1 MPRRAPWP
9 TSYIPE
15 LQARG
20 LSANAALLYLR
31 EQGLGIRRQT
41 FLRAW
46 GETRAAIEKRENV
59 QAARLDRR
67 PTASEI
73 TPLTTR
79 SKTGYL
85 YHFHALVQLG
95 ATGEVYRTPISTT
108 FDRLV
113 SYDRARTE
121 VMDTLLAAQVEGGT
135 LEQERI
141 IDAIPMEVRDMIPAV
156 SDEEFAL

>member
-73 TPLTTR
+73 TP
-79 SKTGYL
+79 
-85 YHFHALVQLG
+85 
-95 ATGEVYRTPISTT
+95 ISTT

-135 LEQERI
+135 LEQERV